1 MGFQFRR
8 GEAVPRAIRR
18 IAGEQLRYAAS
29 QLRDAIP
36 ENRDTAVHE
45 ARKSIK
51 KVRAVVRL
59 MAGELGPVAEAEN
72 ELLRNLA
79 LKVSPLRDAAV
90 LVETFDSLR
99 DHFPETVSPALRER
113 IRTEL
118 LKNRSRAARTST
130 AARSPATIA
139 FALERAAQRARAWP
153 LHNDG
158 FDAIAPGL
166 RRALRRGRKA
176 LCEALADPAPIR
188 YHEFRKRVKDHWYHV
203 RLLENAWT
211 HETKLYEKDLKTLE
225 TLLGD
230 DHNLV
235 VLSERVASLGTGAEV
250 AGLQEAIA
258 ARQRK
263 LREEAQALGRR
274 LYAPKPGVFV
284 CRAEELWNNWQM
296 NPKRRSMPAVQ
307 SLEPG
312 RQQAPAA

>member
-1 MGFQFRR
+1 VGFRFRR

-29 QLRDAIP
+29 QLRDSTP
-36 ENRDTAVHE
+36 QNRDTAVHE

-79 LKVSPLRDAAV
+79 RKVSPLRDAAV
-90 LVETFDSLR
+90 LVETFDSLAS
-99 DHFPETVSPALRER
+99 HFPEAICPALRER
-113 IRTEL
+113 IHAAL
-118 LKNRSRAARTST
+118 LKNRSHVARTSI

-139 FALERAAQRARAWP
+139 FALERAAQRARVWP
-153 LHNDG
+153 LHYDG

-166 RRALRRGRKA
+166 KRALRRGRKA
-176 LCEALADPAPIR
+176 LREVLADPSPIR
-188 YHEFRKRVKDHWYHV
+188 CHEFRKRLKDHWYHV

-235 VLSERVASLGTGAEV
+235 VLSDRLASFGTAAEV

-263 LREEAQALGRR
+263 LREQAQALGQR
-274 LYAPKPGVFV
+274 LYAPKLGVFLR
-284 CRAEELWNNWQM
+284 RAEDLWNNWPT
-296 NPKRRSMPAVQ
+296 NPKRRSTPAVQ
-307 SLEPG
+307 PMEPG
-312 RQQAPAA
+312 RQEAPAA

>member
-1 MGFQFRR
+1 VEFRFRR

-18 IAGEQLRYAAS
+18 IAGEQLRYAAT
-29 QLRDAIP
+29 QLRDSVP

-59 MAGELGPVAEAEN
+59 MAGELGAVAEAEN

-90 LVETFDSLR
+90 LVETFDSLQS
-99 DHFPETVSPALRER
+99 HFPETASVALVER

-176 LCEALADPAPIR
+176 LGEALVDPAPIR
-188 YHEFRKRVKDHWYHV
+188 YHEFRKRVKDHWYHA
-203 RLLENAWT
+203 RLLESAWT
-211 HETKLYEKDLKTLE
+211 HDMKSHEKDLKTLE

-235 VLSERVASLGTGAEV
+235 VLSERVASLGTAAEV

-258 ARQRK
+258 TRQRK
-263 LREEAQALGRR
+263 LREEAQALGQR

-284 CRAEELWNNWQM
+284 RQAEELWKNWQTH
-296 NPKRRSMPAVQ
+296 PRRHSMPAVPPT
-307 SLEPG
+307 EFR
-312 RQQAPAA
+312 RQTAPAA

>member
-1 MGFQFRR
+1 VGFRFRR
-8 GEAVPRAIRR
+8 GESVPRAIRR

-29 QLRDAIP
+29 QLRDSVPAS
-36 ENRDTAVHE
+36 RDTAVHE

-51 KVRAVVRL
+51 KARAVVRL

-90 LVETFDSLR
+90 LVQTFDSLEG
-99 DHFPETVSPALRER
+99 HFPETVCLELLER
-113 IRTEL
+113 IRTAL
-118 LKNRSRAARTST
+118 LKNRSRAARTSA

-139 FALERAAQRARAWP
+139 FALERATQRARAWP
-153 LHNDG
+153 LRNDG

-176 LCEALADPAPIR
+176 LREVLVEPSPAR

-203 RLLENAWT
+203 RLLEDAWT
-211 HETKLYEKDLKTLE
+211 QETKLYEKDLKALE
-225 TLLGD
+225 TVLGD

-235 VLSERVASLGTGAEV
+235 VLSERLASLGTAEEV
-250 AGLQEAIA
+250 VGLQEAIA
-258 ARQRK
+258 ARQKK
-263 LREEAQALGRR
+263 LREEAVDLGKR
-274 LYAPKPGVFV
+274 LYGPKPGVFV
-284 CRAEELWNNWQM
+284 RQAEELWANWQM
-296 NPKRRSMPAVQ
+296 HPKRRSTPAVQ
-307 SLEPG
+307 PMEPG